1 MMRPTIEQLSKI
13 LELLSKAAGIIALVV
28 GAWWTYSQFT
38 IHRENAENVNITLE
52 PKVVAE
58 GTDAPL
64 ILANVALDNI
74 GKVPVRA
81 GRYNKEHEGLELTVI
96 EYKNPKK
103 GIGQNKQVIDWEL
116 GGDAPPSSEW
126 PVVAY
131 NMIGEYTAYKNGNYN
146 LNPGSKCKESVAI
159 PAKPGK
165 LYLLRVR
172 FFSES
177 GWSTSDLAY
186 IYTST
191 ATAARKTR

>member
-1 MMRPTIEQLSKI
+1 MRFPTEQLSRI

-38 IHRENAENVNITLE
+38 IHRENAENVNITIE
-52 PKVVAE
+52 PKVIAE

-64 ILANVALDNI
+64 ILANVTIDNI
-74 GKVPVRA
+74 GKVAVRA
-81 GRYNKEHEGLELTVI
+81 GRYNEEHEGLELTVI
-96 EYKNPKK
+96 EYKDPKR
-103 GIGQNKQVIDWEL
+103 GIGPNKQVIDWEL

-131 NMIGEYTAYKNGNYN
+131 NMIGEYKAYKNGNYN
-146 LNPGSKCKESVAI
+146 LNPGSKYKESVAV

-172 FFSES
+172 FFSEN
-177 GWSTSDLAY
+177 GWSASDLAY

-191 ATAARKTR
+191 ATVAEKTR